1 MLMQVSAEGLNA
13 LLQELQA
20 KLAEQATLK
29 QERQEKLA
37 ALQQRLAEEASV
49 LEASNAQVSSRCSVA
64 CISCKCRV
72 KQVLCNAIGSAPL
85 RLWQSY
91 NDAFPWQQICM
102 AVC

>member
-1 MLMQVSAEGLNA
+1 MQVSAEGLNA

-49 LEASNAQVSSRCSVA
+49 LEASNAQVS
-64 CISCKCRV
+64 
-72 KQVLCNAIGSAPL
+72 
-85 RLWQSY
+85 
-91 NDAFPWQQICM
+91 
-102 AVC
+102 